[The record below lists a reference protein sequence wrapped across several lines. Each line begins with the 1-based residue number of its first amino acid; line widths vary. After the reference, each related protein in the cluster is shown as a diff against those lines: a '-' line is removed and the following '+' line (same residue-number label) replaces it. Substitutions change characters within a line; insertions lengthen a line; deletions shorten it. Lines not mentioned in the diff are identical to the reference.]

1 LSGALG
7 TNLRVIGALGGRSV
21 KQTFRRPQLM
31 APILVFP
38 TLLLAIQAAAAG
50 SAINL
55 PGFGPFDGFLDFLLA
70 GAMIQATLLAGNS
83 GGIALAVD
91 IEMGF
96 TDRLLAAP
104 ISRFALVLGR
114 LVGTA
119 ALGALT
125 AVWFIAI
132 GLAFGARID
141 EGVIGALLMIAIV
154 TLSAIAFGGIGAAIA
169 LRSGKAS
176 VVQGLFPLV
185 FVILFL
191 STAFFPQQLLL
202 EPAASI
208 AEWNPLSF
216 IINGARDPMGS
227 SFSAESLAEGVAAL
241 AVVALIGLGL
251 SALALRSRL
260 RTGG

>member
-1 LSGALG
+1 VSGGLA
-7 TNLRVIGALGGRSV
+7 TNLRVIGALGTRSI

-38 TLLLAIQAAAAG
+38 TLLLAIQVGGAG
-50 SAINL
+50 QAVNL
-55 PGFGPFDGFLDFLLA
+55 PEFPKVNGFLDFMLA

-83 GGIALAVD
+83 GGIALALD

-104 ISRFALVLGR
+104 ISRYAIVLGR
-114 LVGTA
+114 LAGSAV
-119 ALGALT
+119 LGALT
-125 AVWFIAI
+125 AIWFIAI
-132 GLAFGARID
+132 GLLFGARIE
-141 EGVIGALLMIAIV
+141 EGVPGALLMIVLV
-154 TLSAIAFGGIGAAIA
+154 TLSAVAFGGIGAAIA

-176 VVQGLFPLV
+176 VVQGLFPIV

-191 STAFFPQQLLL
+191 STAFFPDALLL
-202 EPAASI
+202 EPARSV

-216 IINGARDPMGS
+216 IVEGVRDPVIS
-227 SFSAESLAEGVAAL
+227 SITLEGLAEGIGAIALVAA
-241 AVVALIGLGL
+241 AGLGL
-251 SALALRSRL
+251 SALAMRGRL